1 MTTRNL
7 KQPHNPPKPKRE
19 SHSWLSLFF
28 IESQAMLKT
37 IDMSE
42 QIEAIKKK
50 FGRDFYRDPKAMQE
64 AAQVWGVEYNSGGA
78 PIKLKRE
85 TLVEFGHCKGEMSYV
100 ETTKGYVLLGMNA
113 STSIGGFGYAP
124 SIWDGVGFASYWDA
138 RACAVEKLINYFE
151 KETASTNSC
160 SSLANKH
167 SAMRVVQFLR
177 EEMTPQLEL
186 F

>member
-1 MTTRNL
+1 M
-7 KQPHNPPKPKRE
+7 K
-19 SHSWLSLFF
+19 
-28 IESQAMLKT
+28 I
-37 IDMSE
+37 IDKSE

-50 FGRDFYRDPKAMQE
+50 FGRGFYRDPKALQV
-64 AAQVWGVEYNSGGA
+64 AAQVWGVEYNSAGV

-85 TLVEFGHCKGEMSYV
+85 TLVQFGHCKGEMAYV
-100 ETTKGYVLLGMNA
+100 ETTKGHVLLGLSA

-124 SIWDGVGFASYWDA
+124 SVWDRIGFASYWDA

-160 SSLANKH
+160 SSLANKY
-167 SAMRVVQFLR
+167 SAIRAVQFLR
-177 EEMTPQLEL
+177 GEMTPQLEL